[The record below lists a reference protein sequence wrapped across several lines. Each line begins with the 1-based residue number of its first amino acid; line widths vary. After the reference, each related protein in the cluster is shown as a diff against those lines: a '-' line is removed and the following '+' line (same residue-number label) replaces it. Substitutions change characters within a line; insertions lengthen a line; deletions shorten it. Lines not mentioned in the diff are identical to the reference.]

1 MVEQIF
7 LHNEVVDRLLCRS
20 TLQVPVLHPVVAT
33 VVEKY
38 EHNQELSERLKQTR
52 KFAAAKLLHQIFV
65 PLLISFG

>member
-1 MVEQIF
+1 
-7 LHNEVVDRLLCRS
+7 
-20 TLQVPVLHPVVAT
+20 VVAT